1 MFFTIFVD
9 EIYLILNHCT
19 CILYADDIT
28 IYYASADVNEII
40 RSLQSDLTKLIEWFK
55 ANKLSINLGKTKYVI
70 FNSRM
75 IKATCTEKI
84 KFGNITIDKVD
95 EFKFLGIIF
104 DSQLSWKAHA
114 SALESKLLMSKFLF
128 QASKNILTQKLL
140 CDVYY
145 AHFYSHLI
153 YGIETWGPMMSKKNL
168 DRLFKIQ
175 KATVCII
182 TNSKYN
188 AHTDPIFRNNKL
200 LKLNDIIKFH
210 MGKFGY
216 KLDHKIHQRPLLNI
230 FKKNP
235 EGLSRNRRVTHHMN
249 IPIISKHS
257 SKLYN
262 SSYLCKSISN
272 WTKLP
277 QSVKSSS
284 SIFSFKDH
292 ASLISPHNHI
302 ILFIDYRLSKWLN
315 I

>member
-1 MFFTIFVD
+1 
-9 EIYLILNHCT
+9 
-19 CILYADDIT
+19 
-28 IYYASADVNEII
+28 
-40 RSLQSDLTKLIEWFK
+40 
-55 ANKLSINLGKTKYVI
+55 
-70 FNSRM
+70 
-75 IKATCTEKI
+75 
-84 KFGNITIDKVD
+84 
-95 EFKFLGIIF
+95 
-104 DSQLSWKAHA
+104 
-114 SALESKLLMSKFLF
+114 MSKFLLK
-128 QASKNILTQKLL
+128 ASKNILTQKLL

-175 KATVCII
+175 KATVRII

-200 LKLNDIIKFH
+200 LKLNDIIIKFQ
-210 MGKFGY
+210 MCKFGY
-216 KLDHKIHQRPLLNI
+216 KLDHKIHPRPLLNI
-230 FKKNP
+230 FKKNLD
-235 EGLSRNRRVTHHMN
+235 GLSRNRQVTHHMN

-284 SIFSFKDH
+284 SSSSIFSFKRSCFTH
-292 ASLISPHNHI
+292 LTS
-302 ILFIDYRLSKWLN
+302 
-315 I
+315 